1 MLVEVF
7 SSYLSLGEENPPLT
21 SLRERELD
29 VLLGVHG
36 APREAA
42 HLRGH
47 PAHTAGRAPHQ
58 TGEILRGKPG
68 VRGGA
73 GVPPGS
79 AGPHVPVVREVGA
92 LVAAGPVAGQL
103 RHGVVHVTVGC
114 RGRGR
119 GEGGHAGG
127 GRDPRPGVAGVE
139 EVRGGRGGG
148 GGAVH
153 ASLIVDR
160 LVLQDII
167 YQEGGGDIFLVVGC
181 DISYVLH
188 TTQLNF
194 SQRERER
201 ERADLRYFMLRHREG
216 RGGRGGDGA
225 DLFQS

>member
-36 APREAA
+36 ASREAA

-188 TTQLNF
+188 TIQLNF
-194 SQRERER
+194 SQRER